1 MWISSNEGYAWTQLR
16 FEDISRFLV
25 FYHHKYSPDRA
36 YLITD
41 SEKFFYTTDTGRTWN
56 VARAPTPPNTFGAV
70 VLHFH
75 PNSDMLIWT
84 GNKDCSGPNCRAEA
98 QFTRDNG
105 RTWSFVEDYV
115 RNCAF
120 AKDKQLE
127 ADPTEIVCESYKV
140 KQGSQRLVSFN
151 NPLELVVGR
160 NYFEKGTRRTLFEN
174 VVGFTKFSEFLVVAE
189 VYWLLYLF
197 LYLLIVVD
205 FLSGVTL

>member
-1 MWISSNEGYAWTQLR
+1 MSSNEGYAWTQLR
-16 FEDISRFLV
+16 FEDNNFRFLA

-41 SEKFFYTTDTGRTWN
+41 SEKFFYTTDTGRNWL
-56 VARAPTPPNTFGAV
+56 VAKAPTPPNTFGAV

-84 GNKDCSGPNCRAEA
+84 GNKDCGGDNCRAEA

-105 RTWSFVEDYV
+105 RTWTFVEDYV
-115 RNCAF
+115 KNCAF
-120 AKDKQLE
+120 AKDKHLD

-140 KQGSQRLVSFN
+140 KQGSQKYFGYN
-151 NPLELVVGR
+151 NPLELVAGR
-160 NYFEKGTRRTLFEN
+160 NYFEKGTRKMLFEN

-189 VYWLLYLF
+189 VYLLVLPFLF
-197 LYLLIVVD
+197 LD
-205 FLSGVTL
+205 